1 MLYDR
6 CSFKI
11 PDWIWMSRAAA
22 AIGVVGVLG
31 SNHEFVKSAQQKV
44 PNAHLKDIKA
54 ETCRIGATFLDQR
67 RSKVKLAVKLAAVV
81 TITSLVAMSD
91 LIYSRAF
98 VAVQPQPK
106 S

>member
-1 MLYDR
+1 M
-6 CSFKI
+6 
-11 PDWIWMSRAAA
+11 
-22 AIGVVGVLG
+22 
-31 SNHEFVKSAQQKV
+31 

-54 ETCRIGATFLDQR
+54 ETCRIGATFS
-67 RSKVKLAVKLAAVV
+67 SKVKLAVKLAAVV

-106 S
+106 RSMIQRREEVAKFSIGQHQKERKCHSPI